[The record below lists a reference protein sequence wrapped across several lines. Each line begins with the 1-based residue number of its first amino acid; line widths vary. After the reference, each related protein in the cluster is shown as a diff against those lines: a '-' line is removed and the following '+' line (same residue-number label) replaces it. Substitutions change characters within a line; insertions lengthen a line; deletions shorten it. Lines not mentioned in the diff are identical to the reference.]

1 MDVAN
6 TSTAKAEV
14 VQEIDAWMQAVKSAN
29 SDAIMSHYAVDVVAF
44 DAIQQLQFRG
54 SHAYRTHWEACL
66 AMCPGPMVFQHDE
79 LDVQVSGDLATAHG
93 LIRCGIEDDA
103 GGANASWM
111 RMTSTFKKQDGK
123 WLIIHEHF
131 SAPFDMQTGRA
142 LFDLDPAGGSKVRP
156 IPLGMSAVTPHLV
169 CDNAAEAI
177 EFYKKA
183 FGATDEGKVAAPNGK
198 LAHACIRIGGSAVFL
213 VDEVPE
219 WNCLSPKSLKG
230 SPVSVH
236 LYVMNADSAMKQ
248 AEEAGAK
255 VIMPVQETFWGD
267 RYGLA
272 EDPYGHR
279 WSIATHVRDLSP
291 EEIQKGAQE
300 MMDAQS
306 NCANSKTD
314 V

>member
-111 RMTSTFKKQDGK
+111 RMT
-123 WLIIHEHF
+123 
-131 SAPFDMQTGRA
+131 
-142 LFDLDPAGGSKVRP
+142 
-156 IPLGMSAVTPHLV
+156 
-169 CDNAAEAI
+169 
-177 EFYKKA
+177 
-183 FGATDEGKVAAPNGK
+183 
-198 LAHACIRIGGSAVFL
+198 
-213 VDEVPE
+213 
-219 WNCLSPKSLKG
+219 
-230 SPVSVH
+230 
-236 LYVMNADSAMKQ
+236 
-248 AEEAGAK
+248 
-255 VIMPVQETFWGD
+255 
-267 RYGLA
+267 
-272 EDPYGHR
+272 
-279 WSIATHVRDLSP
+279 
-291 EEIQKGAQE
+291 
-300 MMDAQS
+300 
-306 NCANSKTD
+306 
-314 V
+314 